1 MAQGL
6 SVVPVLIAGE
16 ASKDRLPEQ
25 PCQGVPA
32 ILTGAGVG
40 QNLARHVRQSE
51 CVVEFLIC
59 QQPRV
64 GGHDRSTKLQPQAAV
79 EINPQ
84 DAVLRFTRRVRHR
97 RLAQRS
103 ITL

>member
-1 MAQGL
+1 MPKPLG
-6 SVVPVLIAGE
+6 VVYVFVAGE
-16 ASKDRLPEQ
+16 ASKDGLPEQ

-51 CVVEFLIC
+51 RVVEFAVG
-59 QQPRV
+59 QQAGV
-64 GGHDRSTKLQPQAAV
+64 GGHDRSAKLQPQAAIEV
-79 EINPQ
+79 KPEN
-84 DAVLRFTRRVRHR
+84 AVIRFTRWVRHR